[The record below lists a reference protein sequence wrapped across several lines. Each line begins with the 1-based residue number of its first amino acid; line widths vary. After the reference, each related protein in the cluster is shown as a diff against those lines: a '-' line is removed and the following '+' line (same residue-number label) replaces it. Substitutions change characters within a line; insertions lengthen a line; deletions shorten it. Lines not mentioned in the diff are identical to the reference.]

1 MFEVEW
7 SMIVFYVVGTVFG
20 LWVGRKMQVDDVV
33 DRTLEVLIENNFVKH
48 TIDENGE
55 IELIPLDD
63 K

>member
-20 LWVGRKMQVDDVV
+20 LWMGRKMRVDDVV
-33 DRTLEVLIENNFVKH
+33 ERTLEVLIENNLVNH
-48 TIDENGE
+48 TTNENGD

>member
-20 LWVGRKMQVDDVV
+20 LWAGRKMQVDDVV

>member
-20 LWVGRKMQVDDVV
+20 LWVGRKMRVDDVV
-33 DRTLEVLIENNFVKH
+33 ERTLEVLIENNLVNH
-48 TIDENGE
+48 TTNENGE